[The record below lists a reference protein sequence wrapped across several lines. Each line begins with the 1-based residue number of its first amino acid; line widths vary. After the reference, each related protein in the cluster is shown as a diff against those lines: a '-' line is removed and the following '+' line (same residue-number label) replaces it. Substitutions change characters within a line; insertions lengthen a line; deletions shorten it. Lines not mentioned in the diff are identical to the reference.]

1 MKNLAQLAFD
11 YLWHLMFTEEDYLEL
26 DLSVHLLEGLADD
39 LAQMSDAEK
48 AALAQVAKDTQ
59 ARLLAPPDEH
69 GYSPRSQVTAEQK
82 RFLEELISGDFFTQ
96 FE

>member
-1 MKNLAQLAFD
+1 MNNLAQLAFD

-26 DLSVHLLEGLADD
+26 DLSVDLLSGLADN
-39 LAQMSDAEK
+39 LSAMSGAEK
-48 AALAQVAKDTQ
+48 SALAQVAKDTQ

-69 GYSPRSQVTAEQK
+69 GYSPRSRVTPEQK
-82 RFLEELISGDFFTQ
+82 RFLEELISGSFFTQ